1 MDASSSDGRRLRR
14 EDEAVIG
21 VAAFLGG
28 VGVGIWIAVWVIIY
42 VENAMKWAWLPIGI
56 FARTVTIVLCRIA
69 PMGLSD
75 WCARHDHPCMEFE
88 AFNFPHGF
96 WGCPCGRT
104 DGPLFARM
112 PGLGRWHGGD
122 V

>member
-42 VENAMKWAWLPIGI
+42 VENAM
-56 FARTVTIVLCRIA
+56 
-69 PMGLSD
+69 
-75 WCARHDHPCMEFE
+75 
-88 AFNFPHGF
+88 
-96 WGCPCGRT
+96 
-104 DGPLFARM
+104 
-112 PGLGRWHGGD
+112 
-122 V
+122 